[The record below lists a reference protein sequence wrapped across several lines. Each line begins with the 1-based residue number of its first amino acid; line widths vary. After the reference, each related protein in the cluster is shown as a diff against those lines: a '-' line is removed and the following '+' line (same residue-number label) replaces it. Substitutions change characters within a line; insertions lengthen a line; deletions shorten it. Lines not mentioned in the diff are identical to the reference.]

1 MQKVGAEAFAF
12 VNFARLA
19 VPLRIGL
26 ALSTTPWIDANVVQ
40 KFQRNGEQEEVD
52 ANGLQEQT
60 FVEESDFGD
69 MVMEN
74 EEKPRWSNDDE
85 FQQEETML
93 YEEDKEEDFS
103 QWSHVEERLSNIE
116 EAVPVASGLGPM
128 QVGDN
133 SNYEERMASLPGA
146 GYLNYIDE
154 FCEPGTRSSNCAG
167 AIKGYL
173 DGLASTGAVASN
185 REVNTI
191 VGYLDSLSS
200 NPMPSGTSRTG
211 AAFTSYL
218 DALSSGTAPSPPS
231 AEAVA
236 GYLDDLTNIESR
248 LNKLESSVSTLPDDI
263 AYRIVGWQES
273 QDKKMSEELEKI
285 KKMLEGVKSVE

>member
-1 MQKVGAEAFAF
+1 
-12 VNFARLA
+12 LA

-40 KFQRNGEQEEVD
+40 KFQRNGDEQEVVD

-74 EEKPRWSNDDE
+74 EEELSWSYDDE
-85 FQQEETML
+85 FQQ
-93 YEEDKEEDFS
+93 EEDKEEDFS
-103 QWSHVEERLSNIE
+103 PWSHVEERLSNIE
-116 EAVPVASGLGPM
+116 EAVQVASGRWPM
-128 QVGDN
+128 QVEDN
-133 SNYEERMASLPGA
+133 NNYEERMASFPGA

-200 NPMPSGTSRTG
+200 NPMPNGTTRTG
-211 AAFTSYL
+211 AAFMTYL

-236 GYLDDLTNIESR
+236 GYLDDLTNTDTRAADIESR
-248 LNKLESSVSTLPDDI
+248 LNKLESSISTLPDDI